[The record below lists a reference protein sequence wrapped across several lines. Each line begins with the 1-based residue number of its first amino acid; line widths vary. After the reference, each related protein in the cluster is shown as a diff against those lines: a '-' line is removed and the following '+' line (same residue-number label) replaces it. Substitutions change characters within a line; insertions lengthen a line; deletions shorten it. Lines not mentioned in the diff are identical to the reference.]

1 MTSKIENRPSEAVHK
16 PHENVASEVCTD
28 SGMLNDKEF
37 DEVAGGYLTYR
48 LKNAMITSYS

>member
-28 SGMLNDKEF
+28 SGMLNDKEL